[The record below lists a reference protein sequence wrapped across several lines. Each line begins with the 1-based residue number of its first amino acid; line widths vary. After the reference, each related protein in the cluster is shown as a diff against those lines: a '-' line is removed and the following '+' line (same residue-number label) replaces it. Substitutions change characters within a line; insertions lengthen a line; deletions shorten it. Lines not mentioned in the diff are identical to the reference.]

1 MILVNKQKNIFK
13 VKLNI
18 QIIFLLLE
26 KMQEINC

>member
-18 QIIFLLLE
+18 QIIFLLSE